1 MNLQKW
7 LRDGDPVTRE
17 GGLDQLETGWMRDR
31 IVAAAAAPI
40 PRGRRVP
47 RVAWQ
52 VAAAAGC
59 VALAILVGRYTREG
73 LAPPAA
79 PDRAQTAIESVGTPR
94 QLHFS
99 TPGGTRVIWLFD
111 PEFEERR

>member
-1 MNLQKW
+1 MSLQTW
-7 LRDGDPVTRE
+7 LRDGDPLVRE
-17 GGLDQLETGWMRDR
+17 GTLDRLEAGRMRDR

-40 PRGRRVP
+40 PRARRGP
-47 RVAWQ
+47 RAAWQ
-52 VAAAAGC
+52 TAALAGC
-59 VALAILVGRYTREG
+59 VALAVLVDRYAREG
-73 LAPPAA
+73 LAPAAA
-79 PDRAQTAIESVGTPR
+79 PDRAQRAIESVGTPR

>member
-17 GGLDQLETGWMRDR
+17 GTLDQVEAGRMRDR
-31 IVAAAAAPI
+31 IVSAAATPI
-40 PRGRRVP
+40 RRPRRGP
-47 RVAWQ
+47 PTAWQ
-52 VAAAAGC
+52 VAAVAGC
-59 VALAILVGRYTREG
+59 VALAVFVGRYTRDG
-73 LAPPAA
+73 LAPTAV